1 MANKETVHFYRVV
14 ERAGAHAVT
23 GVGREKAIRLYCEQR
38 GVSWLLQ
45 VRGPRLNRGGLIE
58 GKAFMI
64 ANAWMNRED
73 LIALRNAIE
82 SLLQN
87 DGGERR
93 RLQARRSV
101 MGLNKV
107 EVRALKEVRE
117 RIKMKKASFGRV
129 SELDDDPL
137 PKSEKE
143 VTEFI
148 RRRTRLYMETWV
160 LPVID
165 QLIAEAEGKKVYDD
179 VIGEIDELSR

>member
-93 RLQARRSV
+93 RL
-101 MGLNKV
+101 
-107 EVRALKEVRE
+107 LKEVRE